1 MISSLS
7 FTFVQINIYIAAS
20 ALIFYHEP
28 SLYSAT
34 ILSLNKIAESR
45 FVFVLFLICEWGLGC
60 TLSVAISLWFWFEF
74 ILCLLYQG
82 LRSDAIHS
90 TKEIKYMEWNYK
102 TPHSNSLIWTS
113 LFHDWELISV
123 GLKFSLMFLQIYA
136 GQSIII
142 TQKHLH
148 SDVYS

>member
-1 MISSLS
+1 MNLHCILPL
-7 FTFVQINIYIAAS
+7 FFP
-20 ALIFYHEP
+20 LIK
-28 SLYSAT
+28 LQ
-34 ILSLNKIAESR
+34 NQG
-45 FVFVLFLICEWGLGC
+45 LFLFYCWICEWGLGC
-60 TLSVAISLWFWFEF
+60 TLSVAISLWFLFEF

-113 LFHDWELISV
+113 LFYDWELISV

-142 TQKHLH
+142 TQKHLL